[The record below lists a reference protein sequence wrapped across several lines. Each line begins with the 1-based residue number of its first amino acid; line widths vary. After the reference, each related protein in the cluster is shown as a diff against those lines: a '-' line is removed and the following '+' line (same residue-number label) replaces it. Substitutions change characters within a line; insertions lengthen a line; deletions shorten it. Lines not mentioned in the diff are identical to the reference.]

1 MARGA
6 AYTPDGIWR
15 ADTPFVLDEEKESPF
30 SSTQH
35 REIEL
40 KQQIVQ
46 KTQSI
51 RKELYENT
59 LYQNKAL
66 SIFGLV

>member
-1 MARGA
+1 MARGT

-15 ADTPFVLDEEKESPF
+15 ADTPFVLAEEKQSPF

-35 REIEL
+35 RVIEL

-46 KTQSI
+46 KQQSI
-51 RKELYENT
+51 RKELYI
-59 LYQNKAL
+59 KK
-66 SIFGLV
+66 GV

>member
-1 MARGA
+1 MGRGA

-15 ADTPFVLDEEKESPF
+15 ADTPFVLAEKKQSPF

-35 REIEL
+35 LVIEL

-46 KTQSI
+46 KQQSI
-51 RKELYENT
+51 RKEL
-59 LYQNKAL
+59 
-66 SIFGLV
+66 